1 MRVRIIER
9 VIWVL
14 MALLWAA
21 LFVTQVA
28 HGPEYRDKAE
38 RNRTRLIPLPAARGS
53 ILDRNGVP
61 IAEDHIRFELTVLPQ
76 ELRDP
81 QKTWTALSQALGI
94 PEQELI
100 RRYKKRFQARFS
112 PVTIMEDLRPEAAFH
127 FEEER
132 EKFPAVLIRPVPER
146 VYPSGAASGSVTG
159 YLGLITVNE
168 LTRLKPYGYSFRD
181 RVGKDGLEQQ
191 YDALLRGT
199 DGGLYVEVNAQG
211 KIAQQMGFKSPER
224 GKSIGVSVDS
234 RLQELIYR
242 LLEGERAAVAV
253 MNCSSGEIL
262 ALVSSPSFDPSVFVD
277 AARDDEINT
286 VLRGEDQPMFNR
298 VIRALVPPGS
308 TFKAAVAYEA
318 LAENK
323 IAASTAF
330 ECTGKL
336 QLGNAVFRCWQ
347 SSGHGPQTVA
357 DALEHSCN
365 FFFYQT
371 GRRLG
376 SDGVARAAHLFR
388 LGQAT
393 GIDLPREAKGFVPDP
408 AWLRRTQGH
417 AWREGDTLSFAIGQG
432 ALLTTPLQMLA
443 LFNALAMGGLWP
455 QPHLVKTVDGR
466 SVEIPRPISLGLQA
480 SDLDKMK
487 IGLARVVSSDT
498 GTGRLARVPGLE
510 IAAKTGT
517 AQAATGASHAWICG
531 YAPARNPKISFVVF
545 VEHGGKGGVRAA
557 KVAGQMMV
565 YLREMG
571 YV

>member
-1 MRVRIIER
+1 MRIRIVER
-9 VIWVL
+9 VIWGL

-21 LFVTQVA
+21 LFMTQVA

-112 PVTIMEDLRPEAAFH
+112 PVTIIEDLRPEAAFL

-146 VYPSGAASGSVTG
+146 VYPSGPASGAVTG
-159 YLGLITVNE
+159 YLGLITANE
-168 LTRLKPYGYSFRD
+168 LTQLKPYGYTFRD

-224 GKSIGVSVDS
+224 GKSITVSIDS

-242 LLEGERAAVAV
+242 LLENDRAAVAV
-253 MNCSSGEIL
+253 MNCASGEML
-262 ALVSSPSFDPSVFVD
+262 ALISSPSFDPSIFVD
-277 AARDDEINT
+277 TTRDDEINPI
-286 VLRGEDQPMFNR
+286 LHNEDRPMFNR
-298 VIRALVPPGS
+298 VIRGLVPPGS
-308 TFKAAVAYEA
+308 TFKAAVAYEG
-318 LAENK
+318 LKEGK
-323 IAASTAF
+323 IESSTAF
-330 ECTGKL
+330 ECTGTVR
-336 QLGNAVFRCWQ
+336 LGNAVFRCWEAK
-347 SSGHGPQTVA
+347 GHGPQMVA

-365 FFFYQT
+365 TFFYQT

-376 SDGVARAAHLFR
+376 SEGVARAARLFR

-408 AWLRRTQGH
+408 AWLRKSQGH
-417 AWREGDTLSFAIGQG
+417 TWREGDTLSFAIGQG
-432 ALLTTPLQMLA
+432 ALLTTPLQMLT
-443 LFNALAMGGLWP
+443 LFNALATNGIWP
-455 QPHLVKTVDGR
+455 QPHLVKMVDGR
-466 SVEIPRPISLGLQA
+466 PAEIAGPVSIGLQI
-480 SDLDKMK
+480 SEVDKVK
-487 IGLARVVSSDT
+487 IGLERVVSSDT
-498 GTGRLARVPGLE
+498 GTGRLARVPGLA

-531 YAPARNPKISFVVF
+531 YAPARDPKISFVIF

-571 YV
+571 YL